1 VPRLQGGADLRG
13 EPDHLSGLPQ
23 GVPDTRRHPGDA
35 DQRGGALDEPIT
47 AIILAGGQGTR
58 LRPLTLVTP
67 KPIVPLLNVPF
78 LAYQLA
84 LLRRHGITDV
94 VLSCSYLVDEV
105 RRTMGDGR
113 AFGVSL
119 RYAVETEPLGTAGGV
134 RNAVDMVERLVIV
147 LNGDILA
154 DVDLTAML
162 RFHAE
167 RGSRATIYL
176 TRVAD
181 PTLYGLVELGPD
193 QAIRAFIEKPEPGRV
208 TTDTINA
215 GAYVLDRSVVAA
227 IPTGRAVSIE
237 RETFPGLLRDA
248 VPFYGWVHAGYWLD
262 IGSPAKY
269 RQGQLDLLAGRVATD
284 VKPPGSV
291 DGRGALASDVHVASG
306 ATVAPPCVI
315 GAGSRLERGCRVG
328 PNAVLGAGCVIGAG
342 ATVEGAI
349 LWDGVEVGAEA
360 VLRDCIVGSRVGVG
374 ARARLGFDA
383 VVEGGTTVPADAR
396 L

>member
-1 VPRLQGGADLRG
+1 M
-13 EPDHLSGLPQ
+13 
-23 GVPDTRRHPGDA
+23 
-35 DQRGGALDEPIT
+35 
-47 AIILAGGQGTR
+47 
-58 LRPLTLVTP
+58 
-67 KPIVPLLNVPF
+67 
-78 LAYQLA
+78 
-84 LLRRHGITDV
+84 

-113 AFGVSL
+113 AFGVNL
-119 RYAVETEPLGTAGGV
+119 RYAVEVDPLGTAGGV
-134 RNAVDMVERLVIV
+134 RNAVDLVGGLVVV

-154 DVDLTAML
+154 DVDLSAMF

-181 PTLYGLVELGPD
+181 PSQYGLVELAPD
-193 QAIRAFIEKPEPGRV
+193 GAVAAFIEKPEAGRI

-215 GAYVLDRSVVAA
+215 GAYVLDSSVVAA
-227 IPTGRAVSIE
+227 IPAGRAVSIE
-237 RETFPGLLRDA
+237 RETFPALLRDG
-248 VPFYGWVHAGYWLD
+248 VPFYGWVHDGYWLD

-269 RQGQLDLLAGRVATD
+269 RQGQLDLLAGKVATD
-284 VKPPGSV
+284 VKPPGRV
-291 DGRGALASDVHVASG
+291 DGRGLVGSEVRVASG
-306 ATVAPPCVI
+306 VTVAHPCVI

-328 PNAVLGAGCVIGAG
+328 PNTVLGTGCVIGAG

-349 LWDGVEVGAEA
+349 LWDGVEVGPDA

-374 ARARLGFDA
+374 ARAQLGFTA
-383 VVEGGTTVPADAR
+383 VVEGHTTVPADAR

>member
-1 VPRLQGGADLRG
+1 M
-13 EPDHLSGLPQ
+13 
-23 GVPDTRRHPGDA
+23 
-35 DQRGGALDEPIT
+35 
-47 AIILAGGQGTR
+47 
-58 LRPLTLVTP
+58 
-67 KPIVPLLNVPF
+67 
-78 LAYQLA
+78 
-84 LLRRHGITDV
+84 

-105 RRTMGDGR
+105 RKTMGDGR

-119 RYAVETEPLGTAGGV
+119 RYAVEVEPLGTAGGV
-134 RNAVDMVERLVIV
+134 RNAVDLVEGLVVV

-181 PTLYGLVELGPD
+181 PTQYGLVELAPD
-193 QAIRAFIEKPEPGRV
+193 GAVNAFIEKPEAGRI

-227 IPTGRAVSIE
+227 IPAGRAVSIE
-237 RETFPGLLRDA
+237 RETFPGLLRDG
-248 VPFYGWVHAGYWLD
+248 VPFYGWVHEGYWLD
-262 IGSPAKY
+262 IGNPAKY
-269 RQGQLDLLAGRVATD
+269 RQGQLDLLAGKVATD
-284 VKPPGSV
+284 VKAPGRV
-291 DGRGALASDVHVASG
+291 DGHGSAAAPDVHMASG
-306 ATVAPPCVI
+306 VTVAPPCVI
-315 GAGSRLERGCRVG
+315 GAGSRLERNSRVG

-360 VLRDCIVGSRVGVG
+360 VLRDCIVGARVGVG
-374 ARARLGFDA
+374 ARAQLGFTA
-383 VVEGGTTVPADAR
+383 VVEPDTTVPADAR

>member
-1 VPRLQGGADLRG
+1 
-13 EPDHLSGLPQ
+13 
-23 GVPDTRRHPGDA
+23 
-35 DQRGGALDEPIT
+35 
-47 AIILAGGQGTR
+47 
-58 LRPLTLVTP
+58 
-67 KPIVPLLNVPF
+67 
-78 LAYQLA
+78 
-84 LLRRHGITDV
+84 V

-105 RRTMGDGR
+105 RKTMGDGR

-119 RYAVETEPLGTAGGV
+119 RYAVEVDPLGTAGGV
-134 RNAVDMVERLVIV
+134 RNAVDLVGGLVVV

-154 DVDLTAML
+154 DVDLSAML
-162 RFHAE
+162 RFHGE

-181 PTLYGLVELGPD
+181 PSQYGLVELSPD
-193 QAIRAFIEKPEPGRV
+193 GAVKAFIEKPEAGRI

-227 IPTGRAVSIE
+227 IPAGRPVSIE
-237 RETFPGLLRDA
+237 RETFPGLLRDG
-248 VPFYGWVHAGYWLD
+248 VPFYGWVHDGYWLD

-269 RQGQLDLLAGRVATD
+269 RQGQLDLLAGKVATD
-284 VKPPGSV
+284 VTPPGRV
-291 DGRGALASDVHVASG
+291 DARGPVGPDVQVASG

-315 GAGSRLERGCRVG
+315 GAGSRLELGCRVG

-374 ARARLGFDA
+374 ARAQLGFTA
-383 VVEGGTTVPADAR
+383 VVEGNTTVPADTS